1 MGRRGAGRTPRV
13 NWQNIPKENAQWENY
28 YRTLNLPSSDEAEFE
43 KFKAA
48 CQQELP
54 VTFRITGTSKD
65 VIAVREI
72 MEKKHIAKLKDQTW
86 DGEPLEPPFPLPF
99 YPERLAWQVNVGKQV
114 IRRNAQFSDFQRFLV
129 VETNAGNV
137 SRQELVSMIPPL
149 FLNVEPHH
157 YVLDTCA
164 SPGSK
169 TTQLLEFLHHNV
181 PASHPPSG
189 LVIANDSDYKRSHML
204 THQIKRLNSPNI
216 IVTNHDA
223 QMYPRIWLGDSYLKF
238 DRILCDVPCT
248 GDATMRK
255 NINVWKDWSVANGQG
270 LHTLQLNIATRSVHL
285 LKPDGARLVYS
296 TCSLNPIENEA
307 VVAQLLRQFPNLRL
321 VDVSKDIPELKRYSG
336 ISEWKVQERVNKKWF
351 TTHDESP
358 ESQKLPRS
366 WFKPS
371 EEESA
376 RFNLGRCVRVYP
388 QQQNSGGFF
397 IAVLELDGTPVEVK
411 DLEQKK
417 RHGEEKESQAKRRAT
432 DTSEKPEAT
441 PEATPEPSTVVPSS
455 VDTAT
460 GDTATPAVPS
470 APSGPAASTS
480 TEEQPEPKKEKL
492 PYNVPAYEE
501 PFKFLSPEHPEV
513 QSCVKFYGLKP
524 EFNLD
529 TLVVRNAEAE
539 PSRTIYY
546 VAPCLKPIL
555 ENNEKKLKLIH
566 AGIKLFNSQKN
577 DGECKWRI
585 QIEGLGMIA
594 PYATKRIIHTN
605 TMETLKNLC
614 LETFI
619 RFDEIKKVDAELH
632 DQLLQVP
639 EGCCIWH
646 LNGAIYPLWR
656 GKASTNLMAPK
667 ENTEELLLRLF
678 DVDKKAYLKEKE
690 EKEAKEA
697 KEAKKAEEVKEDV
710 KTEDT
715 TKSEG
720 A

>member
-1 MGRRGAGRTPRV
+1 MGRRGAGRAPRV

-28 YRTLNLPSSDEAEFE
+28 YRTLNLPSSDESEFE

-255 NINVWKDWSVANGQG
+255 NINVWKDWTVANGQG

-285 LKPDGARLVYS
+285 LKPNGARLVYS

-321 VDVSKDIPELKRYSG
+321 ADVSKDIPELKRYNG
-336 ISEWKVQERVNKKWF
+336 ISDWKVQEKVNKKWF
-351 TTHDESP
+351 TTHDESA

-371 EEESA
+371 EEESE
-376 RFNLGRCVRVYP
+376 RFNLDRCVRVYP

-432 DTSEKPEAT
+432 DSNEKSEEKTEEKPEAT
-441 PEATPEPSTVVPSS
+441 PEATPEPSKE
-455 VDTAT
+455 
-460 GDTATPAVPS
+460 
-470 APSGPAASTS
+470 TS
-480 TEEQPEPKKEKL
+480 TESATNETTAEPEAKKEKL

-513 QSCVKFYGLKP
+513 QTCIKFYGLKP

-594 PYATKRIIHTN
+594 PYATKRIIRTS

-619 RFDEIKKVDAELH
+619 RFDEIKKVDPELH
-632 DQLLQVP
+632 DQLVAVP

-678 DVDKKAYLKEKE
+678 DVDKKAVLKEKE
-690 EKEAKEA
+690 LKEAQEAKETN
-697 KEAKKAEEVKEDV
+697 EAKEEVKDNSTTEDNS
-710 KTEDT
+710 KTE
-715 TKSEG
+715 E

>member
-1 MGRRGAGRTPRV
+1 MGRRGAGRAPRV

-28 YRTLNLPSSDEAEFE
+28 YRTLNLPSSDESEFE

-321 VDVSKDIPELKRYSG
+321 ADVSKDIPELKRYNG
-336 ISEWKVQERVNKKWF
+336 ISDWKVQEKVNKKWF
-351 TTHDESP
+351 TSHDESA

-371 EEESA
+371 EEESK
-376 RFNLGRCVRVYP
+376 RFNLDRCVRVYP

-432 DTSEKPEAT
+432 DSNEKSEEKTEEKPEAT
-441 PEATPEPSTVVPSS
+441 PEPTPEPSKE
-455 VDTAT
+455 
-460 GDTATPAVPS
+460 
-470 APSGPAASTS
+470 TS
-480 TEEQPEPKKEKL
+480 TESATNETTAELEAKKEKL
-492 PYNVPAYEE
+492 PYNVPAFEE

-513 QSCVKFYGLKP
+513 QTCIKFYGLKP

-594 PYATKRIIHTN
+594 PYATKRIIRTS

-619 RFDEIKKVDAELH
+619 RFDEIKKVDPELH
-632 DQLLQVP
+632 DQLVAVP

-678 DVDKKAYLKEKE
+678 DVDKKAVMKEKE
-690 EKEAKEA
+690 LKEAQEAKENN
-697 KEAKKAEEVKEDV
+697 EAKEEVKDNSTTEDNS
-710 KTEDT
+710 KTE
-715 TKSEG
+715 E

>member
-1 MGRRGAGRTPRV
+1 MGRRGAGRAPRV

-28 YRTLNLPSSDEAEFE
+28 YRTLNLPSSDESEFE
-43 KFKAA
+43 KFKAS

-321 VDVSKDIPELKRYSG
+321 ADVSKDIPELKRYNG
-336 ISEWKVQERVNKKWF
+336 ISDWKVQEKVNKKWF
-351 TTHDESP
+351 TSHDESA

-371 EEESA
+371 EEESK
-376 RFNLGRCVRVYP
+376 RFNLDRCVRVYP

-432 DTSEKPEAT
+432 DSNEKSEEKTEEKPEAT
-441 PEATPEPSTVVPSS
+441 PEPTPEPSKE
-455 VDTAT
+455 
-460 GDTATPAVPS
+460 
-470 APSGPAASTS
+470 TS
-480 TEEQPEPKKEKL
+480 TESATNETTAEPEAKKEKL
-492 PYNVPAYEE
+492 PYNVPAFEE

-513 QSCVKFYGLKP
+513 QTCIKFYGLKP

-594 PYATKRIIHTN
+594 PYATKRIIRTS

-619 RFDEIKKVDAELH
+619 RFDEIKKVDPELH
-632 DQLLQVP
+632 DQLVAVP

-678 DVDKKAYLKEKE
+678 DVDKKAVMKEKE
-690 EKEAKEA
+690 LKEAQEAKENN
-697 KEAKKAEEVKEDV
+697 EAKEEVKDNSTTEDNS
-710 KTEDT
+710 KTE
-715 TKSEG
+715 E